1 MLGLMLN
8 NRARFWLTLLAF
20 MPSCAFAHGEEVF
33 LFPVGTLVAVVM
45 VLLIASLR
53 AVRWPIRIGVALL
66 AFGASIPFWFLPG
79 NLFPAA
85 LRHTGW
91 GNFIIGFLPSFTAG
105 CLAFYLSLRRGSAR
119 SEAQL
124 INQADR

>member
-1 MLGLMLN
+1 MLN
-8 NRARFWLTLLAF
+8 DRARFWITLLAF
-20 MPSCAFAHGEEVF
+20 IPSYAFAHGENVF
-33 LFPVGTLVAVVM
+33 LFPIGTLVAIVI

-53 AVRWPIRIGVALL
+53 AVRWPIRVVVTLF
-66 AFGASIPFWFLPG
+66 AFAASIPFWFIPG

-85 LRHTGW
+85 LSHTGW
-91 GNFIIGFLPSFTAG
+91 GYFIVGFLPSFTAG
-105 CLAFYLSLRRGSAR
+105 SLAFFLFHQRGSAR